1 MFRGPT
7 RIDKG
12 AIMVKL
18 IAAAVVLGLTVSGAA
33 LAQKK
38 DCAELKG
45 EIEAKIKKNGVDKF
59 SLDVVEADKQAEGK
73 VVGTCDGGSKKIVY
87 KRG

>member
-1 MFRGPT
+1 
-7 RIDKG
+7 
-12 AIMVKL
+12 MVKL
-18 IAAAVVLGLTVSGAA
+18 IAAAVVVGLAISGPA
-33 LAQKK
+33 LAQRK
-38 DCAELKG
+38 DCEELKG

-73 VVGTCDGGSKKIVY
+73 VVGTCDGGTKKIVY

>member
-1 MFRGPT
+1 
-7 RIDKG
+7 
-12 AIMVKL
+12 MVKL
-18 IAAAVVLGLTVSGAA
+18 IAAAVVVGLAISGPA

-38 DCAELKG
+38 DCGELKG
-45 EIEAKIKKNGVDKF
+45 EIEAKIKKNGVEKF

-73 VVGTCDGGSKKIVY
+73 VVGTCDGGTKKIVY

>member
-1 MFRGPT
+1 
-7 RIDKG
+7 
-12 AIMVKL
+12 MVKL
-18 IAAAVVLGLTVSGAA
+18 IAAAVVVGLAVSGPA
-33 LAQKK
+33 LAQRK

-73 VVGTCDGGSKKIVY
+73 VVGTCDGGTKKIVY
-87 KRG
+87 KRA

>member
-1 MFRGPT
+1 
-7 RIDKG
+7 
-12 AIMVKL
+12 MVKL
-18 IAAAVVLGLTVSGAA
+18 IAAAVVVGLAVSGPA

-38 DCAELKG
+38 DCGELKT

-73 VVGTCDGGSKKIVY
+73 VVGTCDGGTKKIVY
-87 KRG
+87 KKA